1 LPDIGVLKTYTR
13 PQGAGIRVDD
23 GFEKGM
29 EIPFY
34 YDPMIAKLICHADTR
49 GAAIDKMIRAI
60 DEYDITGLETTLG
73 FCRFVMQHEA
83 FRSGNF
89 DTRFVENHFTPNEL
103 ITATRNED
111 EKIAA
116 AIAVV
121 LMNGNSNGR
130 QTETPGASRW
140 KKSRLK

>member
-1 LPDIGVLKTYTR
+1 
-13 PQGAGIRVDD
+13 
-23 GFEKGM
+23 M

-49 GAAIDKMIRAI
+49 TAAIDKMIRAI
-60 DEYDITGLETTLG
+60 DEYEITGLETTLG
-73 FCRFVMQHEA
+73 FCRFVMQHER
-83 FRSGNF
+83 FRSGDF
-89 DTRFVENHFTPNEL
+89 DTRFVENYFTPNALMTSVDIE
-103 ITATRNED
+103 E

-116 AIAVV
+116 AIAVL

-130 QTETPGASRW
+130 QNESPPASRW